1 MKQIKLFAICLLL
14 AQISFAQK
22 VDFSIVSVPEESGID
37 FVKITQDGDYV
48 CMPQVKRSST
58 GASWNTS
65 HILDISKDGQNIAYL
80 SQRNKTTNIFIKALD
95 KQGSS
100 IQRTTRTAIMDFSY
114 SPDGKYICF
123 SENAENLHRYS
134 KPAPKKDMYVANSLM
149 PTTTL
154 RPFTQTI

>member
-80 SQRNKTTNIFIKALD
+80 SQRNKTTNIFFLGARQARK
-95 KQGSS
+95 
-100 IQRTTRTAIMDFSY
+100 FY
-114 SPDGKYICF
+114 
-123 SENAENLHRYS
+123 SENHTHCHYGFLIFS
-134 KPAPKKDMYVANSLM
+134 
-149 PTTTL
+149 
-154 RPFTQTI
+154 